1 MSPTDFCNNVTTCGQ
16 PNPGSPILAG
26 TEAMTSFRF
35 CRAPDASLRRLGH
48 GASRATSS
56 GEHPGAGSSRLPGFA
71 QPRYVP
77 RRSPEREST
86 CTGRRT
92 KRRMRPFV
100 PRVLG
105 LVTRC
110 PRFDCVSRRHSP
122 PWRPPDIRCR
132 RCGGRRGRKPA
143 ARSSDRP
150 RPVFQ
155 RRSAK
160 SAAFRQARMP
170 FTVSTHE
177 GIVVRRRDCSLRP
190 SCRLSRSR
198 RPHLAL
204 RRGRCFSGIARSRCG
219 HPRVP

>member
-1 MSPTDFCNNVTTCGQ
+1 
-16 PNPGSPILAG
+16 
-26 TEAMTSFRF
+26 MTSFRF
-35 CRAPDASLRRLGH
+35 CRAPTLLSERGSRGKPRHVRDERPVLVPPGYPGLPSGDTFTAASLRR
-48 GASRATSS
+48 A
-56 GEHPGAGSSRLPGFA
+56 
-71 QPRYVP
+71 
-77 RRSPEREST
+77 T

-132 RCGGRRGRKPA
+132 RRGARRGRKPA
-143 ARSSDRP
+143 ACSSDRP
-150 RPVFQ
+150 RSAF
-155 RRSAK
+155 RLRSAK
-160 SAAFRQARMP
+160 SAAFQQARMP

-177 GIVVRRRDCSLRP
+177 GIVVRRRDLSLRP

-198 RPHLAL
+198 RPHLVP
-204 RRGRCFSGIARSRCG
+204 RRGLCFSGIARSRCG